1 MKQKSRQMY
10 LKHIY
15 GNCSFELIEK
25 FEDAKKAASGQ
36 QGSSVEVK
44 LSNYKIEFTKVRR
57 EDDESQTG
65 TPKTEGQG
73 AKKV

>member
-1 MKQKSRQMY
+1 MY
-10 LKHIY
+10 IKTIY
-15 GNCSFELIEK
+15 GSCSFEFIEK
-25 FEDAKKAASGQ
+25 FETAEKAAKGSEGQ
-36 QGSSVEVK
+36 FVEIKV
-44 LSNYKIEFTKVRR
+44 NDYKIDFTKVRR